1 MRTLRLLAASL
12 LFAVCVGFSS
22 CGDKELD
29 YVYSTIGGGEMSS
42 ESICK
47 EYGITDYENIDLF
60 NGFVHSDNTMIN
72 KGQANFAGLKNNHLW
87 IATYDNSSKDKLAE
101 GTCNSEFQLS
111 CKVFKEFEGYRDM
124 TISKLVPMWNHIIT
138 PSQFIAT
145 FQYEFKEDATES
157 LYSTLFYN
165 NGKSKEIRGLGDGV
179 IFNWY
184 DNSVLIR
191 PYCYT
196 LDGDSI
202 CSFIFPQE
210 NGGLTETYSPI
221 SYSEVI
227 YRLFNDKGAFIGRWN
242 GTTKQR
248 IWFIELKELSSFIN
262 NDKYKVDFKL
272 SDSSTNVWKFDATIT
287 SYDGSKES
295 LKYNVNIE
303 DGKVDVAGEGIKVT
317 GVTLNKSQ
325 VLLDLGDTFQLVDT
339 VKPNYAE
346 NNKVVWTSS
355 NESVATVDQNGLVTA
370 KSYGEAMIT
379 VTTEDG
385 GFSATA
391 DVTVK
396 AREISDY
403 IASKLNVG
411 VVNLGGYIQCAINC
425 ELVNDSKDDVELTSY
440 TILDENEK
448 ILLKKSYDHT
458 VLGAKSSY
466 SEGAYVN
473 GTFSELIL
481 RWTYVHKGKEYT
493 YTTRYKVKNS

>member
-1 MRTLRLLAASL
+1 MRTSRLLVTLLMVIAS
-12 LFAVCVGFSS
+12 VGLCS
-22 CGDKELD
+22 CGEDSLEYVISQPTPDNSYGAPIDKLFSEYMDD
-29 YVYSTIGGGEMSS
+29 Y
-42 ESICK
+42 
-47 EYGITDYENIDLF
+47 
-60 NGFVHSDNTMIN
+60 SDIKCRYAFEGNASVFLSGMKN
-72 KGQANFAGLKNNHLW
+72 KHLW
-87 IATYDNSSKDKLAE
+87 FNEYDSSTKRLKLSWEDIEETDTIQQVHTGYGEYKEMKIEHAVLIYHQKTE
-101 GTCNSEFQLS
+101 PGSIVAFALFGSEAKF
-111 CKVFKEFEGYRDM
+111 
-124 TISKLVPMWNHIIT
+124 N
-138 PSQFIAT
+138 QFIFT
-145 FQYEFKEDATES
+145 S
-157 LYSTLFYN
+157 
-165 NGKSKEIRGLGDGV
+165 NGRSKRIPQFGG
-179 IFNWY
+179 N
-184 DNSVLIR
+184 
-191 PYCYT
+191 T
-196 LDGDSI
+196 
-202 CSFIFPQE
+202 FPQE
-210 NGGLTETYSPI
+210 WYNESIFIDRTCYSNTGEIIFSIDEGSYLNLKDIEPLSYEEGIRFEHSDFSGVSFERLNIKENKSVWETNFRDIKLPSNAKVSDSI
-221 SYSEVI
+221 
-227 YRLFNDKGAFIGRWN
+227 LDKSSNIWKYKLDVVLYDG
-242 GTTKQR
+242 TKQ
-248 IWFIELKELSSFIN
+248 
-262 NDKYKVDFKL
+262 
-272 SDSSTNVWKFDATIT
+272 
-287 SYDGSKES
+287 SYIFM
-295 LKYNVNIE
+295 VNIE
-303 DGKVDVAGEGIKVT
+303 DGKVNVAEEGIKVT

-448 ILLKKSYDHT
+448 ILLTKSYDHT

-466 SEGAYVN
+466 SEGAHVN